1 MKFPTLNENDL
12 PRLPYFGS
20 KVSFRIIWKMLKIVK
35 NQWDGYIS
43 SLSFSNQV
51 LFCCKPSNL
60 NEICGNTGNAKIFFF
75 FNIWDRRQSE
85 RLSSLGS
92 VPGYLRTVSGCHV
105 FESGPPCQVT
115 WVTVLDTTWPQSR
128 ALRSWSSSQFTW
140 KPFCCAFNKVLSPC
154 LWLSGKL
161 PFNSSRKKYPS
172 KAIQFLKLRPFKFIG
187 PY

>member
-1 MKFPTLNENDL
+1 MKFPTSNENDL
-12 PRLPYFGS
+12 PHLPYFGS

-60 NEICGNTGNAKIFFF
+60 NEICGNTGNAKVFFF
-75 FNIWDRRQSE
+75 LTYETDDSQRGCPHWDQ
-85 RLSSLGS
+85 
-92 VPGYLRTVSGCHV
+92 
-105 FESGPPCQVT
+105 CQVT
-115 WVTVLDTTWPQSR
+115 WEQFLAATYLKMDPPVRLLEWLFWIQLGLSRAR

-172 KAIQFLKLRPFKFIG
+172 KAIQFL
-187 PY
+187 

>member
-1 MKFPTLNENDL
+1 M
-12 PRLPYFGS
+12 G
-20 KVSFRIIWKMLKIVK
+20 
-35 NQWDGYIS
+35 IS
-43 SLSFSNQV
+43 V
-51 LFCCKPSNL
+51 LFLFPIKSCSAANHLTWTKFVGIQEMQKS
-60 NEICGNTGNAKIFFF
+60 FFF
-75 FNIWDRRQSE
+75 LTYETDDSQRGCPHWDQCQVTWE
-85 RLSSLGS
+85 QFLAAT
-92 VPGYLRTVSGCHV
+92 YLEVDPR
-105 FESGPPCQVT
+105 QVT

>member
-12 PRLPYFGS
+12 PHLPYFGS

-75 FNIWDRRQSE
+75 LTYETDDSQRGCPHWDQ
-85 RLSSLGS
+85 
-92 VPGYLRTVSGCHV
+92 
-105 FESGPPCQVT
+105 CQVT
-115 WVTVLDTTWPQSR
+115 WE
-128 ALRSWSSSQFTW
+128 
-140 KPFCCAFNKVLSPC
+140 
-154 LWLSGKL
+154 
-161 PFNSSRKKYPS
+161 
-172 KAIQFLKLRPFKFIG
+172 QFLAATYLKVDPPVRLLEWLFWIQLGLSRGPWDHGAAHSSPGNHSAAPSAKFSPLVFDFQANYLSTAVG
-187 PY
+187 KSTHQKQFNFLNCDHLSL